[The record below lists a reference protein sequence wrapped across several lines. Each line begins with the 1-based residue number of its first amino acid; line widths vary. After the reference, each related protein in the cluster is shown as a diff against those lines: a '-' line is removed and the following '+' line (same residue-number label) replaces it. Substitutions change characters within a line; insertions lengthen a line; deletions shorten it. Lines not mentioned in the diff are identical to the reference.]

1 MNMLKHFRDN
11 NEKHEIP
18 EDAYVI
24 HYLGLKP
31 WKCNRDYDCNW
42 DIKFHSNFASDSVYK
57 RWWKVHDGMAKE
69 LQYYCG
75 DNKEGEM
82 IIRQRVEARNNVDF
96 TL

>member
-1 MNMLKHFRDN
+1 MDN
-11 NEKHEIP
+11 GFDFAES
-18 EDAYVI
+18 YVCGAI
-24 HYLGLKP
+24 ALAQSILQNKGNKVPTPDLVLLI
-31 WKCNRDYDCNW
+31 D
-42 DIKFHSNFASDSVYK
+42 DSIGPNSIIVYK